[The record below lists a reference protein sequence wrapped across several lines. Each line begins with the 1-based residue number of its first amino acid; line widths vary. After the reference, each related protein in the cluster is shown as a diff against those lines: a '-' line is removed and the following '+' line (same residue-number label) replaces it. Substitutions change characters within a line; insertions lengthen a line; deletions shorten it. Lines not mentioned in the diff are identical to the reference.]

1 MDPGVLITQWLLT
14 SLVRGSLYALIAVG
28 LTLVFRI
35 LKLPNFSHGELFVFG
50 AYIGI
55 VFFNSFWIDNLILNA
70 LFSYILAFAA
80 AAALAVFFDFAAYKP
95 LRNRD
100 ATPLMLMIASLGISI
115 IIRGVVQFIWGPRVR
130 KYAKPPQDIVDIG
143 GASIYSSEIVVV
155 IAVIA
160 IFIGLY
166 FLLTKTKIGTA
177 LRAISD
183 SKDLAEISG
192 INTEQSII
200 FLWILAGGFA
210 GLSGAVFATISPA
223 GIIPESG
230 FQLLLFL
237 FAAVIL
243 GTIGNIYGAIIGAYI
258 IILVDT
264 VGAGVFSLLNM
275 SAEYSKIVVFAV
287 LILVLLFKP
296 KGIFGGKS

>member
-1 MDPGVLITQWLLT
+1 MDIGILITQWLLT
-14 SLVRGSLYALIAVG
+14 SIVRGSLYALIAVG

-35 LKLPNFSHGELFVFG
+35 LKLANFSHGELFVFG

-55 VFFNSFWIDNLILNA
+55 VFFNSFWIDNVILNA
-70 LFSYILAFAA
+70 VFSYFLAFGAT
-80 AAALAVFFDFAAYKP
+80 AALAVFFDFAAYKP
-95 LRNRD
+95 LRNRE

-115 IIRGVVQFIWGPRVR
+115 IIRGVIQFTWGPSVK
-130 KYAKPPQDIVDIG
+130 KYNKPPQEIVNIG
-143 GASIYSSEIVVV
+143 GAAIYNSEIVVI

-166 FLLTKTKIGTA
+166 LLLTKTKSGTA

-183 SKDLAEISG
+183 SVDLAEVSG

-200 FLWILAGGFA
+200 FLWIIAGGFA

-230 FQLLLFL
+230 FQLLLFI
-237 FAAVIL
+237 FTAVIL
-243 GTIGNIYGAIIGAYI
+243 GSIGNIYGAIIGAFI
-258 IILVDT
+258 ITLIDT
-264 VGAGVFSLLNM
+264 VAAGIFSLWSM
-275 SAEYSKIVVFAV
+275 STEYSKIIVFVV
-287 LILVLLFKP
+287 LIIVLIFKP
-296 KGIFGGKS
+296 RGIFGGKT